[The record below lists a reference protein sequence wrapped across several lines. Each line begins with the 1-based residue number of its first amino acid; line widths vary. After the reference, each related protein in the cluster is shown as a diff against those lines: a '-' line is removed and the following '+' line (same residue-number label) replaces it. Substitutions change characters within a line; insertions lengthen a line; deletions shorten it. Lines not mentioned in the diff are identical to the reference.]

1 MSLDKLLADIAAHL
15 RRERETILRSWL
27 ANLGSG
33 RQPRQSGLTEVEL
46 RDHMGNLLDD
56 LCNQMQVAINE
67 ESEADALRHAE
78 LHGDARWTQRYQ
90 LHQLVSEIG
99 ALRTVVIEAVLR
111 QTAASSAAQTEATL
125 FAHRVVHRF
134 FDTFMADSASLFAA
148 RHEHAM
154 SERQRQSLAQELH
167 DGVCQE
173 LQGTIL
179 LATVLSRKLQD
190 PGHQAECHR
199 LAGMIGSSLD
209 AIRKLAHGLS
219 PLSVHMQGGLREALH
234 ELAQTTSG
242 AIPCGFTC
250 DPISSVGP
258 GVALHLYRVAQEAV
272 ANAVKHSE
280 ATNIMITLREEG
292 ASLVLK
298 IVDDGK
304 GFEAEIHER
313 IGLGLHNIHH
323 RARAVGGECITTSA
337 PQRGTCVTCVV
348 PKVPSGATDWQ

>member
-1 MSLDKLLADIAAHL
+1 MSLDTLLADIGAHL
-15 RRERETILRSWL
+15 RKERETILRSWL
-27 ANLGSG
+27 TNLGAG
-33 RQPRQSGLTEVEL
+33 RQPSESGLTEVEL

-56 LCNQMQVAINE
+56 LCDQMQVATNE

-78 LHGDARWTQRYQ
+78 VHGDARWTQRYQ

-99 ALRTVVIEAVLR
+99 ALRTAVIEAVLR
-111 QTAASSAAQTEATL
+111 QTAAASAAQTEAAL
-125 FAHRVVHRF
+125 FAHKAVHRF

-154 SERQRQSLAQELH
+154 SERQRQGLAQELH

-190 PGHQAECHR
+190 PGHQAECRR
-199 LAGMIGSSLD
+199 LAEMIGSSLD
-209 AIRKLAHGLS
+209 SIRKLAHGLS

-234 ELAQTTSG
+234 ELAQTTSA
-242 AIPCGFTC
+242 AIPCGFIC
-250 DPISSVGP
+250 DSISNVDP

-272 ANAVKHSE
+272 ANAVKHSG
-280 ATNIMITLREEG
+280 ATRILITFREEG
-292 ASLVLK
+292 DSFLLK
-298 IVDDGK
+298 VEDDGN
-304 GFEAEIHER
+304 GFEAGVHER
-313 IGLGLHNIHH
+313 IGMGLHNIRH
-323 RARAVGGECITTSA
+323 RARAVGGECTTTSA
-337 PQRGTCVTCVV
+337 PDQGTCVTCVV